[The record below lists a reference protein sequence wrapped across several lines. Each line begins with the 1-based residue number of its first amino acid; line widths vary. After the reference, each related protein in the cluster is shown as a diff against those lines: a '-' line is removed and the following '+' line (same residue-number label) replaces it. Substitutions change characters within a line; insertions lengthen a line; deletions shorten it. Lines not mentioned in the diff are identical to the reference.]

1 MKTSTIYKKSIKDVK
16 EYPYKVLKKSTNK
29 KLLKTVTKGRFK
41 GYEFLTLTLIERET
55 CPSDCY
61 HWDDCYGNN
70 MPFAHRFKQGKDLEK
85 RIEKEISELNQNKNY
100 LIRLHILGDFYS
112 VEYVNLWLRLL
123 DEYLNIAIY
132 GYTGIN
138 PNSNIGKVI
147 AFGNQKHLATN
158 SKRFNIR
165 YSNRPNILFS
175 ANSLE
180 VQKPQK
186 GKAIICPQQTGQ
198 SKGCAD
204 CALCWDTEKVSIIFK
219 TH

>member
-1 MKTSTIYKKSIKDVK
+1 
-16 EYPYKVLKKSTNK
+16 
-29 KLLKTVTKGRFK
+29 
-41 GYEFLTLTLIERET
+41 
-55 CPSDCY
+55 
-61 HWDDCYGNN
+61 
-70 MPFAHRFKQGKDLEK
+70 MPFAHRFKQGKDLEE

-112 VEYVNLWLRLL
+112 IEYVNLWLRLL
-123 DEYLNIAIY
+123 DQYLNIAIY
-132 GYTGIN
+132 GYTGIS

-175 ANSLE
+175 ANSLD

-204 CALCWDTEKVSIIFK
+204 CALCWDTEKVAIIFK